1 MGVTSKTVIKI
12 ECDNPNCPGNS
23 LDPKSFDGWIR
34 VNMTTQQTPATAKD
48 QPTPMPMTIS
58 SGEQFFCSPACA
70 ASIQETLA
78 AAEEARNAE
87 ATPV

>member
-1 MGVTSKTVIKI
+1 
-12 ECDNPNCPGNS
+12 
-23 LDPKSFDGWIR
+23 
-34 VNMTTQQTPATAKD
+34 MTTQQTPATAKD